1 MNSESGAELV
11 STQDKESAVEGEPAA
26 SQPVELSKLGKEF
39 KASMQEK
46 EGNFFS
52 RVVEEVRDI
61 EWPAFAKVELG
72 VGLGKGCWEGVGRG
86 LQGRWGWG
94 GLLDGRG
101 GDESGGEG
109 GGSGDG
115 FLGWFVL
122 NRVNIIIF

>member
-72 VGLGKGCWEGVGRG
+72 WGWGRVAGRVWGGGCREGGGGVGCWMEGEVMRVEEREVGRG
-86 LQGRWGWG
+86 MGFWV
-94 GLLDGRG
+94 GL
-101 GDESGGEG
+101 
-109 GGSGDG
+109 
-115 FLGWFVL
+115 F
-122 NRVNIIIF
+122 